1 MKILPHEFGKSNDF
15 PCFYPKYS
23 SHAGVLNKFC
33 CPTVPAS
40 LQSAVLPAEG
50 NAKIDPP
57 YFTTCHF
64 LKPPEHSLSLRH
76 NKAFALKEGFLQ
88 EQN

>member
-1 MKILPHEFGKSNDF
+1 LFYQRFRFVDLLDEGGESVLKNNHRTTKTDF
-15 PCFYPKYS
+15 
-23 SHAGVLNKFC
+23 
-33 CPTVPAS
+33 T
-40 LQSAVLPAEG
+40 AER
-50 NAKIDPP
+50 NTKIDPP